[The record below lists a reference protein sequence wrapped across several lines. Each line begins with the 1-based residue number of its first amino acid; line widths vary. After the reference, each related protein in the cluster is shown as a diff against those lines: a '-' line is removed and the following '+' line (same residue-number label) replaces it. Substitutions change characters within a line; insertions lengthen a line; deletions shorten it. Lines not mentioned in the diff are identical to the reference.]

1 MCQQGGNPFGGPC
14 AFGIIVD
21 VAQGLERQRIGLAQ
35 CMMLAAHRQ
44 NGGARRQSLVEDIDL
59 RTLITAELQAEQ
71 REDGIVVLTF
81 DRAGESVNTF
91 AQDVLIELEALL
103 ERLSLDPPK
112 GLVLRSGKAKGFIA
126 GADIREFA
134 EFDAKG
140 TIGDS
145 IRRGQ
150 QRSEEHTSELP
161 SLMRISYAV

>member
-1 MCQQGGNPFGGPC
+1 M
-14 AFGIIVD
+14 A
-21 VAQGLERQRIGLAQ
+21 
-35 CMMLAAHRQ
+35 
-44 NGGARRQSLVEDIDL
+44 
-59 RTLITAELQAEQ
+59 TLLPSTALF
-71 REDGIVVLTF
+71 RSEDGIVVLTF

-126 GADIREFA
+126 CADIREFA

-150 QRSEEHTSELP
+150 QAFQRRSEENTSELP
-161 SLMRISYAV
+161 SLMRHSD

>member
-1 MCQQGGNPFGGPC
+1 MI
-14 AFGIIVD
+14 A
-21 VAQGLERQRIGLAQ
+21 GLDG
-35 CMMLAAHRQ
+35 
-44 NGGARRQSLVEDIDL
+44 RRFSHW
-59 RTLITAELQAEQ
+59 QAEQ

-126 GADIREFA
+126 GAAIRELA

-140 TIGDS
+140 TTEIGRASCRERVCPD
-145 IRRGQ
+145 
-150 QRSEEHTSELP
+150 
-161 SLMRISYAV
+161 V

>member
-1 MCQQGGNPFGGPC
+1 MI
-14 AFGIIVD
+14 A
-21 VAQGLERQRIGLAQ
+21 GLDGLRFS
-35 CMMLAAHRQ
+35 HW
-44 NGGARRQSLVEDIDL
+44 
-59 RTLITAELQAEQ
+59 QAEQ

-126 GADIREFA
+126 GADIRDFA

-150 QRSEEHTSELP
+150 QAFQRLAVLRFPTVSAIHGCCLCGGPQLFLACDHRVTSKYHHPVLRLP
-161 SLMRISYAV
+161 ARTL

>member
-1 MCQQGGNPFGGPC
+1 MI
-14 AFGIIVD
+14 A
-21 VAQGLERQRIGLAQ
+21 GLDGLRFS
-35 CMMLAAHRQ
+35 HW
-44 NGGARRQSLVEDIDL
+44 
-59 RTLITAELQAEQ
+59 QAEQ

-103 ERLSLDPPK
+103 ERLSLDPPQ

-140 TIGDS
+140 TIGAS

-150 QRSEEHTSELP
+150 QQFQRLAELRCPPASANPGLCTGGGPAIPLGCP
-161 SLMRISYAV
+161 SRVVSHPPP